1 MELIWRSIYHSVLT
15 FLNCTTSWVNQD
27 AYKYNIKR
35 IRVILTNDYG
45 RVTVSEEVQSESE
58 GSCSVATEI
67 ISTCDIDAEL
77 REFECRNMK
86 DVNPEKLLTDNP
98 MGHKFQKK
106 VAALEFPMIHMAIS
120 LKYSEAV
127 LNGTAWIPPIS

>member
-77 REFECRNMK
+77 REFEC
-86 DVNPEKLLTDNP
+86 PEYEGCESREITHRQPDGTQVSEESSSAGIPHDSHGNKS
-98 MGHKFQKK
+98 K
-106 VAALEFPMIHMAIS
+106 VQ
-120 LKYSEAV
+120 
-127 LNGTAWIPPIS
+127 